1 MEEIV
6 LIETWWMY
14 ALYVL
19 GGFTAGFINVL
30 AGNGSA
36 ITLMLMIF
44 SGMPTNIANGT
55 NRLGAT
61 LQTITSVLSLRRTP
75 RTMKLVGDNLWSLLP
90 ASLGS
95 LIGAFLVVD
104 IPELLLRR
112 IIGFLM
118 LGILITL
125 FLNPKKWKISTE
137 PYLNRK
143 NTLNWFLFFLLGIY
157 AGFIQMG
164 IGIIMLS
171 IFVLIFKY
179 SIKDANMLKLL
190 VAVILSLPAFFFFVA
205 QGIMI
210 WKPAIALSVG
220 QIGGAFVAT
229 RYVLYHKGLA
239 KITTYLLKVI
249 LIFSILKLFDVL

>member
-1 MEEIV
+1 MEDLV
-6 LIETWWMY
+6 LIDTWWMY
-14 ALYVL
+14 ALFVL
-19 GGFTAGFINVL
+19 GGFLAGAINVL

-61 LQTITSVLSLRRTP
+61 LQTITSVLSLRKTP
-75 RTMKLVGDNLWSLLP
+75 RTLKLVNDNLWSLIP
-90 ASLGS
+90 TTLGS
-95 LIGAFLVVD
+95 IIGAFMVVD
-104 IPELLLRR
+104 IPDILLRR

-118 LGILITL
+118 LGILATL

-137 PYLNRK
+137 PYHNRK
-143 NTLNWFLFFLLGIY
+143 NTLNWIIFFLMGIY

-171 IFVLIFKY
+171 AFVLVFKY

-190 VAVILSLPAFFFFVA
+190 VAVVLSIPAFIFFVA
-205 QGIMI
+205 KGIMV
-210 WKPAIALSVG
+210 WKPALALSAG
-220 QIGGAFVAT
+220 QILGAFFAT
-229 RYVLYHKGLA
+229 RYILYHKGLA
-239 KITTYLLKVI
+239 AITTYLLKVI
-249 LIFSILKLFDVL
+249 LIFAVLKLFDFI